1 MNKLNTIGL
10 IALILGIVSVVLGYG
25 GFPDPI
31 GGGYMSFV
39 GYVLIIIGIIL
50 FVTSWMKNNK

>member
-25 GFPDPI
+25 GFPDHI